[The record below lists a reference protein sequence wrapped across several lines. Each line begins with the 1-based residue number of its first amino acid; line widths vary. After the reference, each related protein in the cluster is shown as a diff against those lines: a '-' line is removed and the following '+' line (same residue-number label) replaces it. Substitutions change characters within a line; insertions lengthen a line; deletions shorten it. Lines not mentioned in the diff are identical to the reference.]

1 MDDYYGTIPIKWQGP
16 YARLIPRR
24 RRSKI
29 DLLIAI
35 VYLFKG
41 DDSSMTLIGDLDAAV
56 DALDAIADVVWHE
69 RNRRVTIP
77 LNEDNQLWITTRIL
91 PRIGLARRVQHIM
104 IATDGTVQFAA
115 EDYFNFRLGFVQ
127 TGPAI
132 TEAMLDSL
140 VRREMIDGYDW
151 VEDARMTA
159 SSESDN
165 PLSIDDTEHGV
176 AVSESQVIPML
187 LESCP
192 GFHSLWRAHLD
203 EWPDHTPSRGHSHY
217 ADVNAFA
224 HYLKAQLSA
233 GITDEFSA
241 AFAAIER
248 MMTDGDDDVR
258 QLLTIGLFEDLS
270 DSSEMVAQFLC
281 WAGPYT
287 RAGWYWVNGVRYVHS
302 FFYELIAREIELRR
316 QSSK

>member
-1 MDDYYGTIPIKWQGP
+1 
-16 YARLIPRR
+16 
-24 RRSKI
+24 
-29 DLLIAI
+29 
-35 VYLFKG
+35 
-41 DDSSMTLIGDLDAAV
+41 
-56 DALDAIADVVWHE
+56 
-69 RNRRVTIP
+69 
-77 LNEDNQLWITTRIL
+77 
-91 PRIGLARRVQHIM
+91 M
-104 IATDGTVQFAA
+104 IATNGIVQFAA

-127 TGPAI
+127 TGPAV

-140 VRREMIDGYDW
+140 VRREMIDGYNWIGDTRT
-151 VEDARMTA
+151 EALAM
-159 SSESDN
+159 SDN
-165 PLSIDDTEHGV
+165 PLSADDADLGV
-176 AVSESQVIPML
+176 VIRQSQVIPML

-192 GFHSLWRAHLD
+192 TFQSLWWEHLE

-217 ADVNAFA
+217 LDVNAFA
-224 HYLKAQLSA
+224 QYLKSRLGA

-270 DSSEMVAQFLC
+270 DSSEMAAQFLR

-316 QSSK
+316 QTSK